1 MPLNENRP
9 HPTTGLPRRLSRR
22 VAAAGIAAVAGVA
35 AVVAVATQTS
45 VLHAEPGAPPA
56 ETPVPTIAA
65 ESTSEDAPEQ
75 ASAAAPVP
83 APAATAATYD
93 PPTVDEVAYVR
104 YLVSQDPSYAGTA
117 SVGGGAGAQYLS
129 ADLADPSL
137 SADGDRRYTLFYF
150 DYATD
155 QLQHYIVNATAGTVE
170 SVTAGAGVQP
180 APTDQETLLAFQLL
194 LADPLSQGIKDE
206 FLAATGEELTDPGQ
220 TTFTAHAYT
229 AGPADLGAETC
240 GVQRCVQLMAQA
252 PDGRYLTT
260 TPLVVN
266 LSAQTVTSIK

>member
-1 MPLNENRP
+1 MPLNDDRP
-9 HPTTGLPRRLSRR
+9 HRTTGLPRRLSRR

-45 VLHAEPGAPPA
+45 VLHAEPGAPAP
-56 ETPVPTIAA
+56 ETTVPTIAA

-75 ASAAAPVP
+75 APPATPVP
-83 APAATAATYD
+83 APAATAAAYD
-93 PPTVDEVAYVR
+93 PPTIDEVAYVR

-117 SVGGGAGAQYLS
+117 SVGGGVGAQYLS

-137 SADGDRRYTLFYF
+137 SADGGRRYTLFYF
-150 DYATD
+150 DYAAD
-155 QLQHYIVNATAGTVE
+155 QLLHYVVNVTTGTVE
-170 SVTAGAGVQP
+170 SVTEGAGVQP

-206 FLAATGEELTDPGQ
+206 FRAATGEELTDPAQ

-229 AGPADLGAETC
+229 AGPADLGAESC